1 MADETHLN
9 PSKDSPR
16 EVHMPAPTAYPVVLA
31 FGLTLI
37 FAGFVTSL
45 VVTLL
50 GALFTLAG
58 SVGWFRELYPH
69 EHHELV
75 PVEGRPV
82 EVITARREVA
92 RLAPISELHR
102 ARLPIEIY
110 PVSAGVKGG
119 LAGSVAM
126 ALLAMLYGVAS
137 GHGIWYPINLLAAI
151 VYAEPMQV
159 TTRQMASFHIELLL
173 VAAAIHL
180 VASVLVGLL
189 YGAVLPMFPRRP
201 ILLGGFVAPI
211 VWSGLLHSV
220 LGIINPLLNQRIS
233 WGWFVASQIGFGIV
247 AGLVVARQGRIYTR
261 QYLPLAVRAGLESPG
276 VMEERAREE
285 DGQ

>member
-1 MADETHLN
+1 
-9 PSKDSPR
+9 
-16 EVHMPAPTAYPVVLA
+16 MPAPTAYPVVLA
-31 FGLTLI
+31 FGLTLV

-45 VVTLL
+45 AVTLL
-50 GALFTLAG
+50 GAVFTLVG

-69 EHHELV
+69 EHHEL
-75 PVEGRPV
+75 ETAEERPL
-82 EVITARREVA
+82 EVVTTRPEVA
-92 RLAPISELHR
+92 RLEPLPDMHR

-119 LAGSVAM
+119 LAGGVAM
-126 ALLAMLYGVAS
+126 AALAMLYGVAS

-151 VYAEPMQV
+151 VYAEPMRV
-159 TTRQMASFHIELLL
+159 TTQQMSSFHIELVL
-173 VAAAIHL
+173 VASAIHV

-233 WGWFVASQIGFGIV
+233 WGWFVASQIGFGVV
-247 AGLVVARQGRIYTR
+247 AGLVVARQGRIKTR
-261 QYLPLAVRAGLESPG
+261 QFLPLAVRVGLEMPG
-276 VMEERAREE
+276 VMKEKPPEGES
-285 DGQ
+285 Q